1 MHFPKLEM
9 ITVVEGCQIAIK
21 KNKIFPETTSYLFKI
36 KCSLS
41 GLIKQKVICLASTS
55 KDNKSE
61 C

>member
-21 KNKIFPETTSYLFKI
+21 KKNKIFPETTSYLFKI
-36 KCSLS
+36 KGSFS

-55 KDNKSE
+55 KDNQE
-61 C
+61 